1 MFATMMRLGEVTAR
15 FAALL
20 ALLAIGAGGCTTD
33 HDALARQPK
42 GGNGGG
48 GAGGSSGAGGVVNT
62 GNQPSEG
69 GRPNPDIEPA
79 GDNVLSIVNGI
90 VDAPSVRLCFAR
102 LDADGTT
109 RQLVGDPLAQLDY
122 AGSSVL
128 TELPGLSFAD
138 DMIEPWV
145 LAGDLSLIEDLDCEA
160 AVELAQT
167 EEAKAAPE
175 PDGEGGAA
183 ASSEPEEP
191 ALRVRPVAAL
201 PAGTVDVGRSIL
213 MVLAGC
219 LGGPTYVDAGPDL
232 ASDADSST
240 PVDPLPL
247 QNKAC
252 GADYEPESPTLQPIV
267 VKLSRQTHFD
277 AIGLQAVHASL
288 ATESLDVRAA
298 SNDGTV
304 ALVFASALSFG
315 AIEPRPADTRFTP
328 EQLGVDQGGFGL
340 QVVGENGSPAFGET
354 WSRVFTT
361 SGVDALFADRTYTTI
376 FVGASPFLRKKGW
389 WNQPAFALVDN
400 DPTRKI
406 TP

>member
-1 MFATMMRLGEVTAR
+1 MIRLGEVTAR

-20 ALLAIGAGGCTTD
+20 ALLALGASGCTTD

-42 GGNGGG
+42 AGSAGG
-48 GAGGSSGAGGVVNT
+48 GAGGSSGVGGVVNT

-69 GRPNPDIEPA
+69 GRTNPDIEPA
-79 GDNVLSIVNGI
+79 GDNVLSIANGI

-109 RQLVGDPLAQLDY
+109 RELVGSPLPELNY
-122 AGSSVL
+122 AASTVL

-145 LAGDLSLIEDLDCEA
+145 LAGDLSLIDDLDCEA
-160 AVELAQT
+160 AVALAET
-167 EEAKAAPE
+167 EEANAAPD

-183 ASSEPEEP
+183 SSEPAEP

-219 LGGPTYVDAGPDL
+219 LGGPTYVDAGPDV
-232 ASDADSST
+232 APDDVPSP
-240 PVDPLPL
+240 PVGLPT
-247 QNKAC
+247 QRQAC
-252 GADYEPESPTLQPIV
+252 GADYAPESPTLQPIV
-267 VKLSRQTHFD
+267 VKLSRETHFD
-277 AIGLQAVHASL
+277 AIGLQGVHASL

-304 ALVFASALSFG
+304 ALVFASALAFG

-328 EQLGVDQGGFGL
+328 EQLGVDQGDFGL

-354 WSRVFTT
+354 WSRLFTT
-361 SGVDALFADRTYTTI
+361 SGLDAMLADRTYTAI

-389 WNQPAFALVDN
+389 WNRPAFALVDN